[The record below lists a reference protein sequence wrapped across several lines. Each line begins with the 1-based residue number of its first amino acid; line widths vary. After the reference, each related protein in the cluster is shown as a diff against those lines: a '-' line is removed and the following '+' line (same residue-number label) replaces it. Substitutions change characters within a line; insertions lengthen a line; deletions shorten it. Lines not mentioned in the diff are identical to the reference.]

1 MRKIFILLTSML
13 LLAHLSWADSIWTDS
28 VQTFDIKAL
37 KKEGKISSLE
47 YILNELSDYNI
58 NRLLEIELK
67 RRAAQDEDFQH
78 GVVQQSPGRLRHQF
92 IYEIEYI
99 NDKGMVL
106 EIEVDALT
114 AEVLKHVREY

>member
-1 MRKIFILLTSML
+1 MRRIFILLTAML

-78 GVVQQSPGRLRHQF
+78 GAVQQSPGLVKHQF
-92 IYEIEYI
+92 VYEIEYI